1 LFCKIT
7 DQHKK
12 YIVRRFLNQIMSE
25 LYLTDCYLKEFEATV
40 ESVKDDKFVTLEKT
54 AFYPKEGRTTL
65 NIMNMELDR

>member
-1 LFCKIT
+1 
-7 DQHKK
+7 
-12 YIVRRFLNQIMSE
+12 MSE